1 MSFGALTLKVSGT
14 IMPASAPANPAR
26 VRQGQLTQNTSSLVI
41 PFDDGSTAAAG
52 ELLVASVRYSTNGQ
66 TPVAPGWGDPV
77 VTQPFLS
84 GTAQAQALFVK
95 IADGTETG
103 ITVDMGPSF
112 LCSGTVSGWSN
123 AKAGT
128 ATSGQFVVKGT
139 GGTFGPSDA
148 PVSPNAIPLM
158 SFAFASNSSWTF
170 SSPWAAY
177 PAANQLTMF
186 AQEPAPGAAASGVIS
201 GPSLSATWINLWIE
215 PKS

>member
-14 IMPASAPANPAR
+14 IMPASAPANPVR
-26 VRQGQLTQNTSSLVI
+26 VRQGQLSQNTASLFV
-41 PFDDGSTAAAG
+41 PFDDGSTANAG
-52 ELLVASVRYSTNGQ
+52 ELLVAAVRYNTNTQ
-66 TPVAPGWGDPV
+66 TPSAPGWGNPV
-77 VTQPFLS
+77 VTQPFIS
-84 GTAQAQALFVK
+84 GTNQAEALFVK

-103 ITVDMGPSF
+103 ITVNMGAGV

-128 ATSGQFVVKGT
+128 ATSGQFVIKSAGT
-139 GGTFGPSDA
+139 TFGPSDA

-158 SFAFASNSSWTF
+158 SFAFAGISTQSF
-170 SSPWAAY
+170 STPWAVY

-186 AQEPAPGAAASGVIS
+186 AQEPAPGAAASGTVS
-201 GPSLSATWINLWIE
+201 GPSLSAVWINLWIE